1 MYFFCICMTD
11 FDPFG
16 NNLTKTELENF
27 RREISKY
34 FHEMI
39 IDKIDNWDIIIKIDR
54 KGILVF
60 DDLSKGIS
68 QPINTKQIKSFEVL
82 DYEHKTGFE
91 YMNVLLFDD
100 SIRTGEQIRTQIDKI
115 RKYNIKSLSVAVI
128 LANNNTLKEL
138 RNQHVDV
145 KFISCKTFDN
155 SDFLAFFGKYM
166 PGYFDYICMPQTKD
180 LKVDE
185 VKFSFKLQKDEIIQ
199 LFNTKKSN
207 VELEETIFE
216 YEDRY
221 KMVIDFSKD
230 EINEIEENVIPESI
244 NLKLDTCKIRFFVH
258 VSETETKI
266 YIEFVINPLGDFSNC
281 NEDFEYCLQKD
292 NEKVN
297 SSCLF
302 CSIWNLAT
310 HLKNNLKMNL
320 DAQNI
325 LYEYKEL
332 PLSFIVYL

>member
-1 MYFFCICMTD
+1 MHFFCICMAD
-11 FDPFG
+11 FNPFG
-16 NNLTKTELENF
+16 DNLTKTELEKF
-27 RREISKY
+27 RQEMSTY
-34 FHEMI
+34 FNEKI
-39 IDKIDNWDIIIKIDR
+39 IDKIDNWDIIVKIDR

-68 QPINTKQIKSFEVL
+68 QPINIRQIKSFAYSN
-82 DYEHKTGFE
+82 YEHKTGFE
-91 YMNVLLFDD
+91 NMNVLLFDD
-100 SIRTGEQIRTQIDKI
+100 SIRTGEQIRKEIEQI
-115 RKYNIKSLSVAVI
+115 RKYHIRSLSVAVI
-128 LANNNTLKEL
+128 LANNNTFEKL
-138 RNQHVDV
+138 RNQYADV
-145 KFISCKTFDN
+145 EFISCKTFDN

-207 VELEETIFE
+207 VELVETKIE
-216 YEDRY
+216 YGDRF
-221 KMVIDFSKD
+221 KMILDFSKD
-230 EINEIEENVIPESI
+230 EINEIEEKVIPKSV

-258 VSETETKI
+258 VSEIETKI
-266 YIEFVINPLGDFSNC
+266 YIEFIINPFGDITNC
-281 NEDFEYCLQKD
+281 NEDFVYCFQKD
-292 NEKVN
+292 KEKIN
-297 SSCLF
+297 SGCLI

-325 LYEYKEL
+325 FPEYKEL
-332 PLSFIVYL
+332 PLSFLVYP